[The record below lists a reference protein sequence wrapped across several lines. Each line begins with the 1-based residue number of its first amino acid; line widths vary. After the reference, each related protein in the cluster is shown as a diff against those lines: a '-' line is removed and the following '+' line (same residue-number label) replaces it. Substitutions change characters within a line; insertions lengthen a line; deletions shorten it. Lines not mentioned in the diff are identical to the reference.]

1 MQPPTRHELTP
12 GTVWLADL
20 PAGTVPVLCGQAQAT
35 LTESPRWLDGVC
47 VTVRVPLGA
56 GAAHRVTYNG
66 WVRVEVVRAGA
77 LICHAP
83 APASARWLGAVRSA
97 GAAWGRWQR
106 WGRRSVAQRG

>member
-20 PAGTVPVLCGQAQAT
+20 RAGTVLVLCGQAQAT

-47 VTVRVPLGA
+47 VTVRVPMGA
-56 GAAHRVTYNG
+56 GAAHRVTHDG

-83 APASARWLGAVRSA
+83 APASARWLGAVRRA
-97 GAAWGRWQR
+97 AAAWAPW
-106 WGRRSVAQRG
+106 WRRPGVQRG